1 MFHADVLEAA
11 AINVKNVNGV
21 FEDGLFYDF
30 PYFQT
35 SKQLPQ
41 CSSHDFLEGCSKI
54 WVKVI
59 FEHLVTLK
67 WFSWEMIEKL
77 IKLFPYKGKDS
88 ASR

>member
-1 MFHADVLEAA
+1 MFHEDVLEAEA
-11 AINVKNVNGV
+11 LNVKNVNGV

-35 SKQLPQ
+35 SEQLPQ
-41 CSSHDFLEGCSKI
+41 CSSHDFLEGCAKI
-54 WVKVI
+54 WIKVI

-67 WFSWEMIEKL
+67 WFSWEMLEKL